1 MYNYI
6 RFFAGLALGLMFAAM
21 FSSCGPA
28 EAAYE
33 DFGTEARNTFEVVDK
48 LYKSLGYVNY
58 CGPLAISIMTDE
70 DPKAVVELADVWGG
84 YDNEN
89 GMTMPMIDSV
99 FDYYGY
105 QLYYYPDIEH
115 TDDMPAL
122 EMELFEE
129 LGDLR
134 AIVWMKL
141 TIHPYDSNEEDIGG
155 YHVAAYNGSVIDDF
169 SRTIFDGERTPKGIV
184 NLEVLYVLVM
194 FDEEP
199 RNDQVARGAYR
210 DLPYIIA
217 NWDASVIETVEHVP
231 AQ

>member
-6 RFFAGLALGLMFAAM
+6 RFFAGLAMGLMFAAM

-33 DFGTEARNTFEVVDK
+33 DFGTEARNTYEAVDK
-48 LYKSLGYVNY
+48 LYTSLGYDNY

-84 YDNEN
+84 YDSEN
-89 GMTMPMIDSV
+89 GMTLPMIDSV

-115 TDDMPAL
+115 TDNMPAL
-122 EMELFEE
+122 ERELFEE

-141 TIHPYDSNEEDIGG
+141 TIHPYDSGGKVIGG
-155 YHVAAYNGSVIDDF
+155 LHVAAYNGSIIDDA
-169 SRTIFDGERTPKGIV
+169 SRIVVDGCKYPGGIV
-184 NLEVLYVLVM
+184 HLEVQFVLVM

-199 RNDQVARGAYR
+199 RNDQVVRGAYR

-217 NWDASVIETVEHVP
+217 NWDGSDIGTLELVS